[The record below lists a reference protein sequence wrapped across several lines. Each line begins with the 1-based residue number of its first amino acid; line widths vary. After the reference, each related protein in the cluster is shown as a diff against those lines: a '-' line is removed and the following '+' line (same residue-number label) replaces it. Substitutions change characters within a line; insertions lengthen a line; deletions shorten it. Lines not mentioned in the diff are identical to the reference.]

1 MSAQNL
7 LEIMQKIS
15 ARQEEAGRPSD
26 YLLGK
31 VEGTVPLS
39 IRVSQKDV
47 ITSEFL
53 ILTDAVRDYDVD
65 IEVSHTTEDRSG
77 GGGYAEFASHN
88 HDYKGRKKIR
98 VYNGLKAG
106 EVVILV
112 RQRGGQQYCVL
123 SRIHNHIGLSGQW
136 G

>member
-31 VEGTVPLS
+31 VEGTAPLS

-77 GGGYAEFASHN
+77 GGDYAEFASHN

>member
-7 LEIMQKIS
+7 LELMQKIS

-31 VEGTVPLS
+31 VEGTDPLS

-98 VYNGLKAG
+98 VYNGLKVG
-106 EVVILV
+106 EIVILF

>member
-31 VEGTVPLS
+31 VEGTTPLS